1 MILKDQKTS
10 STSEEKT
17 KPALLNKYE
26 EDHQKEDREE
36 VAPLSVEKKE
46 EKVKVPKKEE
56 EEETKCFNK

>member
-26 EDHQKEDREE
+26 EDHQKEVDGYER
-36 VAPLSVEKKE
+36 LKTKE
-46 EKVKVPKKEE
+46 S
-56 EEETKCFNK
+56 NKLPTTNWMEISCSAI